1 MICVC
6 TPIIYIFF
14 SLFFFYIYMCIYIRN
29 KLYIYFYI
37 LHHILNTVS
46 RPIKSS
52 FYSYQQVKLKFNIFS
67 NICQGFLVTK
77 SQMKDKLLDNF
88 FFFITLCC
96 LTFLVLIFINLYK
109 SIKHPRRISSHPTQ
123 ISDPTEPFDPSRS
136 LSGSLFSRFSLLR
149 GLSSLSSSTT
159 PHLRPPSSLTSLP
172 LLRRGRFFITPKNF
186 LLNFGGFFLLFLCC
200 SIDNRKKRLSQLS
213 RLFL

>member
-1 MICVC
+1 
-6 TPIIYIFF
+6 
-14 SLFFFYIYMCIYIRN
+14 
-29 KLYIYFYI
+29 
-37 LHHILNTVS
+37 
-46 RPIKSS
+46 
-52 FYSYQQVKLKFNIFS
+52 
-67 NICQGFLVTK
+67 
-77 SQMKDKLLDNF
+77 MKDKLLDNI

-136 LSGSLFSRFSLLR
+136 LSGLLFSRFSLLR

-172 LLRRGRFFITPKNF
+172 LLRRGRFFITLGWF
-186 LLNFGGFFLLFLCC
+186 ISRRDRSFSSLIFSLAFWGIFFIILVLFH
-200 SIDNRKKRLSQLS
+200 RQ
-213 RLFL
+213 

>member
-6 TPIIYIFF
+6 TPIIYIFCSF
-14 SLFFFYIYMCIYIRN
+14 FFFYIYMCIYIRN

-37 LHHILNTVS
+37 LHHILNTMS
-46 RPIKSS
+46 TPIKSS
-52 FYSYQQVKLKFNIFS
+52 FNSYQQVKLKFNIFS

-77 SQMKDKLLDNF
+77 SQMKDKLLDNS

-123 ISDPTEPFDPSRS
+123 ISDPTKPFDSSRS
-136 LSGSLFSRFSLLR
+136 LSGLLSSKISLSSLLF
-149 GLSSLSSSTT
+149 GLSSSTT
-159 PHLRPPSSLTSLP
+159 LHLRPPSSLTSLP
-172 LLRRGRFFITPKNF
+172 LLRRGRFFIT
-186 LLNFGGFFLLFLCC
+186 LG
-200 SIDNRKKRLSQLS
+200 
-213 RLFL
+213 